1 MSTGHSVKT
10 DNSRLSRLDQQL
22 FKLESALNLIAGIVV
37 LMLMMLA
44 VTQIFGRKL
53 FNIPVPGF
61 IDWVEQAMAVFA
73 FLGIA
78 YCQRI
83 GGHIRMDILV
93 GRLKGRVLW
102 LSEFISTIVMI
113 LLSLALT
120 YGSWL
125 HFRRAWDLG
134 DSSIDIALPIWPAKL
149 MVPVALSLLSLRFI
163 LQAWG
168 YWRAFMRNETVPT
181 GVPLI
186 EDAAT
191 VAANEAKS
199 VSMKDEDSAR

>member
-1 MSTGHSVKT
+1 MSAGHSVHT
-10 DNSRLSRLDQQL
+10 DDSTLSRLDQRL
-22 FKLESALNLIAGIVV
+22 FKLESGLNLVAGIVI

-44 VTQIFGRKL
+44 VIQIFGRKI

-73 FLGIA
+73 FLGIS

-93 GRLKGRVLW
+93 GRFRGRMLW
-102 LSEFISTIVMI
+102 LSEFVSTIVMM
-113 LLSLALT
+113 LLSTALT

-149 MVPVALSLLSLRFI
+149 MVPVALALLTLRFI

-168 YWRAFMRNETVPT
+168 YLRAIKNNDIHPVAVPM
-181 GVPLI
+181 I

-191 VAANEAKS
+191 IAANEAMS
-199 VSMKDEDSAR
+199 VTMSDGESAR

>member
-1 MSTGHSVKT
+1 MSAGHSVNT
-10 DNSRLSRLDQQL
+10 DNSTLSRLDQRL
-22 FKLESALNLIAGIVV
+22 FKLESGLNLVAGIVV

-44 VTQIFGRKL
+44 VAQIFGRKL

-61 IDWVEQAMAVFA
+61 IDWVEQAMAVLA

-93 GRLKGRVLW
+93 GRLRGRMLW
-102 LSEFISTIVMI
+102 LSEFVSTIVMI
-113 LLSLALT
+113 LLAMALT

-125 HFRRAWDLG
+125 HFMRAWVLG

-149 MVPVALSLLSLRFI
+149 MVPVALSLLTLRFI

-168 YWRAFMRNETVPT
+168 YWRALINNETHPIA
-181 GVPLI
+181 VPLI

-191 VAANEAKS
+191 IAAREALS
-199 VSMKDEDSAR
+199 VTMSEGKSAR